1 VNHRTISFRCSDEL
15 YRTLLR
21 IAHEKML
28 SVSDVVRQ
36 AILMYIEKETKGGQ

>member
-1 VNHRTISFRCSDEL
+1 MSHRTISFRCSDEL
-15 YRTLLR
+15 YRVLLR

-36 AILMYIEKETKGGQ
+36 AILMYIEKEMKGG